1 MVMSLRSKWAAGE
14 TYRRLGVSAYRRLQS
29 VVNFVE
35 TSWSLQPCRE
45 AVLLP
50 QTPIRQYADPP
61 TRFPCRRP
69 ILIATIYLLFRGQ
82 DTRSGRD
89 SPACNLIICAAVHCR
104 PSLGCV

>member
-69 ILIATIYLLFRGQ
+69 ISIATIYPLFRGQ
-82 DTRSGRD
+82 DTSYHQEVVK
-89 SPACNLIICAAVHCR
+89 ALIILVAV
-104 PSLGCV
+104 L